1 MKGCCLRG
9 GQRKKVFCTA
19 AVDAILVGHDCMKKV
34 FLIITLSLFCVTASV
49 TTPSSGSVVF
59 AQKKDK
65 DEKKKDPPGPPV
77 IRDKER
83 QEKPK
88 EPPPKKDKKPS

>member
-1 MKGCCLRG
+1 
-9 GQRKKVFCTA
+9 
-19 AVDAILVGHDCMKKV
+19 MKKA
-34 FLIITLSLFCVTASV
+34 FLLITITLFGMTASV
-49 TTPSSGSVVF
+49 PTPGSGSVIF

-77 IRDKER
+77 IRDKEK

-88 EPPPKKDKKPS
+88 EPPKKDKRPQ